1 MLMTLILFSSLAILV
16 LLGVPVAFS
25 IGLASLVTILATIPE
40 ISLTLIA
47 QRCFAGIDTFPLMC
61 IPFFIISGEFM
72 SRGNISI
79 KLINIANLFV
89 GRITGGLAHVNVL
102 TSMMFGGISGSA
114 QADVASTGPI
124 MIPTMVEAGYDRDF
138 ATAITATSATIGMI
152 IPPSNAMI
160 IYSTIAT
167 SVSVSAMFIA
177 GIIPGILVGLAQ
189 MIVAYFISKRR
200 KYPKCPILDMKTKI
214 RYFFEGIPPMFT
226 FIIILGGILGGAFTP
241 TESAVIAAFYSFFLS
256 VIVYKSVKWKDIPT
270 MLYRSALVTGVALFL
285 IATSSIFGWLLAYG
299 NIPMHIANAMLSFT
313 TNKHILILLIFIMLM
328 LVGTVMDMTPALI
341 IFVPIF
347 LPIATQLGIA
357 PIQFGLM
364 VIITLCIGLF
374 TPPVGTVL
382 FLACKIGNTTLE
394 SVSKAMIPLM
404 FSMLVIALAV
414 IFIPGLTLWLPSIL
428 V

>member
-1 MLMTLILFSSLAILV
+1 
-16 LLGVPVAFS
+16 
-25 IGLASLVTILATIPE
+25 
-40 ISLTLIA
+40 
-47 QRCFAGIDTFPLMC
+47 MC

-79 KLINIANLFV
+79 KLINIANLFI

-200 KYPKCPILDMKTKI
+200 KYPKCPIWI
-214 RYFFEGIPPMFT
+214 
-226 FIIILGGILGGAFTP
+226 
-241 TESAVIAAFYSFFLS
+241 
-256 VIVYKSVKWKDIPT
+256 
-270 MLYRSALVTGVALFL
+270 
-285 IATSSIFGWLLAYG
+285 
-299 NIPMHIANAMLSFT
+299 
-313 TNKHILILLIFIMLM
+313 
-328 LVGTVMDMTPALI
+328 
-341 IFVPIF
+341 
-347 LPIATQLGIA
+347 
-357 PIQFGLM
+357 
-364 VIITLCIGLF
+364 
-374 TPPVGTVL
+374 
-382 FLACKIGNTTLE
+382 
-394 SVSKAMIPLM
+394 
-404 FSMLVIALAV
+404 
-414 IFIPGLTLWLPSIL
+414 
-428 V
+428 